1 MEEDFVDTIKQRK
14 NNDRKDEIV
23 VHIGQQFPLTIKKI
37 GINGEGIGYFK
48 RKIVFVEGA
57 LPGEVVTVEATE
69 VQEKI
74 IIGRICKIRK
84 RSVIRQKPLC
94 THYKKCGGCQLQHA
108 KYGAQQAFKHQ
119 IVLDALKKYAHLS
132 EDDVCVFLPLMMK
145 HPFQYRNKSQLKF
158 GEKDGQAVLG
168 LYEKD
173 SHQLVELSDCPIH
186 MDRINKINRTVIK
199 IIRKYQI
206 PVYKERTKKGI
217 LKNLVVRVS
226 TTHPEVQ
233 VTFVATTKE
242 IPNIQKMAYEL
253 MSQHPQVKGVFVN
266 VNVQNTPLV
275 FGTQTIKIAGRDTI
289 TQKLGDLVFDLS
301 PRSFFQLNPI
311 QTEVLYDVVR
321 DFAGLTGKENV
332 VDAYCGVGTIGLYLS
347 AAAKEVRG
355 MDTVEEAIVDAKK
368 NAKKNGCRRVS
379 YFHGTAKKWVSQWKR
394 EGWTMDVFV
403 VDPPRIGCDR
413 ELLDTILSSGAKRVV
428 YVSCNPSTMARDIQT
443 LREKYIVQ
451 KIQPV
456 DLFPMS
462 GHVETVVLLSK
473 GEIDSKKV
481 RVEFSLEDMDMSGF
495 QKGATYEQIKA
506 YVLEK
511 FGLKVSSLYI
521 SQIKRK
527 CGLDVGQNYNL
538 SKKEDAKVPQC
549 PPEKEAAIMEA
560 LKHFQMT

>member
-403 VDPPRIGCDR
+403 VDPPRTGCDR

>member
-1 MEEDFVDTIKQRK
+1 MDTIKQRK

-84 RSVIRQKPLC
+84 RSVIRKKPLC

-403 VDPPRIGCDR
+403 VDPPRTGCDR

-443 LREKYIVQ
+443 LRAKYIVQ

-506 YVLEK
+506 NVLEK

>member
-473 GEIDSKKV
+473 GEIDSKKI

>member
-1 MEEDFVDTIKQRK
+1 MDTIKQRK

-473 GEIDSKKV
+473 GEVDSKKI

>member
-1 MEEDFVDTIKQRK
+1 MDTIKQRK

-473 GEIDSKKV
+473 GEIDSKKI

-506 YVLEK
+506 YVLEHS
-511 FGLKVSSLYI
+511 GLKVSSLYI

-560 LKHFQMT
+560 LKYFQMI

>member
-1 MEEDFVDTIKQRK
+1 MDTIKQRK

-473 GEIDSKKV
+473 GEIDSKKI